1 MASVLTAAVLH
12 VFAIMAVVHIIRLWI
27 RSSNREGLDI
37 GYTRRYLNMWIKII
51 EIAKAAL
58 IRYNYTYV
66 RL

>member
-37 GYTRRYLNMWIKII
+37 GYTRRYLNM
-51 EIAKAAL
+51 
-58 IRYNYTYV
+58 
-66 RL
+66 